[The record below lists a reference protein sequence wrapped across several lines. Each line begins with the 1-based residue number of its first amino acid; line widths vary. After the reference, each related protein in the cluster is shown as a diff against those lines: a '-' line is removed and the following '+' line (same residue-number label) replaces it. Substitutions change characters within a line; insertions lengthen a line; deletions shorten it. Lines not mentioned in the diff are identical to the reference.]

1 MIRRPPRSTRTD
13 TLFPYTTLFRSAAA
27 RLYLTASVIQLFVF
41 DALGVPFWLAVTIII
56 ALMLAYTYKGGI
68 KTLVWTDTLQSGFL
82 LLAVVLS
89 IVAISQ
95 ELNLGFFDLIGTVA
109 DSTYSK
115 TFFWDPKPTSFFFKQ
130 FLAGVFI
137 AVAMTGLD
145 QNMMQKSLSCKRLW
159 DAQKNIY
166 TYSLVMFIVNLF
178 FLCLG
183 VLLYVYANKMGIA
196 IPETSDNLFPTMPLE
211 PLGKIGSASRRARVC
226 QDV

>member
-95 ELNLGFFDLIGTVA
+95 ELNLGFFALIGTVA
-109 DSTYSK
+109 
-115 TFFWDPKPTSFFFKQ
+115 
-130 FLAGVFI
+130 A
-137 AVAMTGLD
+137 
-145 QNMMQKSLSCKRLW
+145 
-159 DAQKNIY
+159 
-166 TYSLVMFIVNLF
+166 
-178 FLCLG
+178 
-183 VLLYVYANKMGIA
+183 
-196 IPETSDNLFPTMPLE
+196 
-211 PLGKIGSASRRARVC
+211 KIGRASSRERGC
-226 QDV
+226 Q